1 VKTREFAQ
9 DQVLEWLREGLS
21 QVQGLVYPFVLFCY
35 CSSIHL
41 NLSSIFTFLW
51 FDSCLDL
58 FEFDLVHLP
67 PTYTSIGIRAKA
79 FK

>member
-1 VKTREFAQ
+1 MKTRGFGQ

-21 QVQGLVYPFVLFCY
+21 QGEGLVYRSVLFCY
-35 CSSIHL
+35 CSSIHH
-41 NLSSIFTFLW
+41 NISSIFTLLW

-58 FEFDLVHLP
+58 FEFDLVDLP